1 MDTFLFLKYN
11 KFADSYRIGQPNI
24 YFFLKDCGFKR
35 IYRESGNRF
44 PTPEV
49 QNMFTQFQMEEQQQQ
64 WTPNKMSLAE
74 YKMFL
79 EDFFKKMDFNSVDL
93 ETCQTLKLMTEN
105 LGIFGPFDDLTNK
118 RIVYF
123 NNKIEKL
130 KAVQPIKNNNSGP
143 LNYQSSSSNTIV
155 NANNNTMIP
164 QNTNTT
170 VQPYTS
176 SPSTDSMGL
185 PEAGQGDSKG
195 SGKNKTT
202 DAEAAR
208 LNEIMKQQKLNSPI
222 YITNIQPG
230 SFYNPQT
237 NPNYIPNGVD
247 RNIPLPMNR
256 RDPNY
261 VHLKKIIDKE
271 IILANQ
277 ELDYHKID
285 MARNHLEIAAY
296 YLKNVID

>member
-1 MDTFLFLKYN
+1 MDPVLFKKYN
-11 KFADSYRIGQPNI
+11 KFAESYRIGQPNI

-35 IYRESGNRF
+35 IFRENGNRF
-44 PTPEV
+44 PNPES
-49 QNMFTQFQMEEQQQQ
+49 QNMCNQFQMEMQQQQ
-64 WTPNKMSLAE
+64 WTANRMTVGE
-74 YKMFL
+74 YRMFL

-93 ETCQTLKLMTEN
+93 ETCLILKLITEN
-105 LGIFGPFDDLTNK
+105 LGVFGPFDDLTNK

-130 KAVQPIKNNNSGP
+130 KTIQPVKTTISGPMSYQPIP
-143 LNYQSSSSNTIV
+143 SNT
-155 NANNNTMIP
+155 TIP
-164 QNTNTT
+164 QNT
-170 VQPYTS
+170 TS
-176 SPSTDSMGL
+176 NDMMGL
-185 PEAGQGDSKG
+185 PEAAKGDSKA
-195 SGKNKTT
+195 S
-202 DAEAAR
+202 DAKKAAQAAEDAR

-222 YITNIQPG
+222 YITNVQPG
-230 SFYNPQT
+230 NFYNPLT

-247 RNIPLPMNR
+247 RNIPLPMSR

-261 VHLKKIIDKE
+261 VHLKNIIDKQ

-296 YLKNVID
+296 YLKNVVD